1 VYPDGRREIILS
13 VPKYDFEWQTEYE
26 FAEPLLVPKGA
37 RLEATAHF
45 DNSRANRA
53 NPDPRAEVRWDD
65 QSWEEMM
72 FTWLTYSSA
81 DPRGSTPPREHER

>member
-1 VYPDGRREIILS
+1 VLTDS
-13 VPKYDFEWQTEYE
+13 PKYDFEWQTVDE
-26 FAEPLLVPKGA
+26 FAKPLLMPKGT

-53 NPDPRAEVRWDD
+53 NPDPRSEIRWGD

-72 FTWLTYSSA
+72 L
-81 DPRGSTPPREHER
+81 RG